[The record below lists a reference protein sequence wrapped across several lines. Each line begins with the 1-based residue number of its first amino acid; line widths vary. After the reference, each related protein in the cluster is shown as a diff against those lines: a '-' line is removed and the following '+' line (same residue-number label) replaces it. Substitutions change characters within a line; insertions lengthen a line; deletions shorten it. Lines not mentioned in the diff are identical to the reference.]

1 MVILV
6 ICRLAWGITNRG
18 STVNIYINIYFYYLL
33 YIYIYY
39 AHTPVHEIYQ
49 IYHLLKLPFHSRYA
63 ETSIKNCLT
72 PPQRHVHVACKG
84 FNADG
89 RYLPKCLKM
98 ATSSPKNR

>member
-18 STVNIYINIYFYYLL
+18 STVNIYNIYIYYLL

-39 AHTPVHEIYQ
+39 AHTPVHKIYQ
-49 IYHLLKLPFHSRYA
+49 IYHLLKLPFHSPYA

-72 PPQRHVHVACKG
+72 PPQRHVHVACKD
-84 FNADG
+84 FNA
-89 RYLPKCLKM
+89 YEKHQ
-98 ATSSPKNR
+98 SF

>member
-18 STVNIYINIYFYYLL
+18 STVNIYLYIFIIY

-72 PPQRHVHVACKG
+72 PPQRRLYVACKD
-84 FNADG
+84 FNA
-89 RYLPKCLKM
+89 YEKHQ
-98 ATSSPKNR
+98 SF

>member
-6 ICRLAWGITNRG
+6 ICRFAWGITNRG
-18 STVNIYINIYFYYLL
+18 STVNKYIYIYLL
-33 YIYIYY
+33 FIIYIYY

-72 PPQRHVHVACKG
+72 PPQRHVHVACKD

-98 ATSSPKNR
+98 ATSSQKNR